1 MASTPT
7 AEPYVRPRQ
16 RTVWF
21 AVRAGCARL
30 RAVLAAQAHKAWGH
44 GIVELSCAGRA
55 GCFVAACRPRATAD
69 RTRCTPVWPFLALNA
84 LSALANCIWHGTF
97 GADAAGH
104 TVRQSRMS
112 KDETR
117 TVTRDVPNTV
127 YMQTHA
133 VRLTHSHTEFHIVH
147 MCDVMRGCTL
157 ENVCCPPLSTLSEF
171 ARERAR

>member
-84 LSALANCIWHGTF
+84 LSALANCTWHGTYLKYHIWGGRR
-97 GADAAGH
+97 GAHSQTVSNVERRNSNSDARRPEHRVHAN
-104 TVRQSRMS
+104 
-112 KDETR
+112 TR
-117 TVTRDVPNTV
+117 RP
-127 YMQTHA
+127 
-133 VRLTHSHTEFHIVH
+133 THSLSHGISHRSHVR
-147 MCDVMRGCTL
+147 CDAGMH
-157 ENVCCPPLSTLSEF
+157 
-171 ARERAR
+171 ARERLLPATQHSL